1 VVTRA
6 SKATS
11 FVKKKRTGLT
21 ATVTRAKDKPK
32 RKVVRRVRRVAK
44 AKAVRPTGLRA
55 VVTRAR
61 PRVTRPRR
69 VTRPPRPVSRPPP
82 RRDDLSLIATPFA
95 APRPRARGLTVRPPP
110 PSLIT
115 TVISERAPIDRTF
128 TPPPLV
134 TQAVRPETRLPPRQ
148 VAGLLSGVSI
158 AVAPFQRGEPVPPP
172 RQLRT
177 KAEAPS
183 FFTSQPNIPIAKAM
197 VGDFFQV
204 SKTEEIIPIED
215 VQLSS
220 TGKFPAGRVI
230 SREEAAAPRFREFQD
245 SLSPLEAA
253 FGSFTGG
260 ARQEFENIGAIA
272 GFGTAREEVG
282 SLAVDLP
289 FEVAEKTFTV
299 KRGEGEGF
307 FGLGFDFQFD
317 PEAGAVESGRI
328 QRRIGERFEE
338 DPARGL
344 GSIATIGLFEAALFI
359 GTGGA
364 GTLAK
369 RGIVGVG
376 RKFAI
381 PTKARKFVEKIAKE
395 QPDAKKG
402 LPQIIENR
410 GDGYFAIIQGT
421 GEISKRGVSVL
432 SPAKAVVVGIGRRG
446 EEILSKVPIIKG
458 VKRARIFK
466 KRGRRAKLDPKR
478 AKAAVV
484 TGEADVPVIIIDTK
498 TRLIRNPLTG
508 IVEKRKPSA
517 FLFNKNIPDRNKFLD
532 DPSLLSITGVEQ
544 SQGIFAQRQI
554 IATGLQAAKG
564 KGFGVTGIPTPKT
577 VFGTAAAE
585 EAGIISASARGIH
598 VLAEDLAAN
607 PRIIGG
613 IAATLKPISRGA
625 REGVEDIFGLSPK
638 LSAAEIKSG
647 IEPSARNLLPFSPVE
662 IFSGKA
668 IGGLGLSEFLSP
680 KGLRA
685 ARLRADKA
693 VRRAAEKR
701 AKEGKAPKAPK
712 EAPSPEDIFKPTPS
726 KQPRPI
732 LKEARP
738 TAAPRPTQVGAVL
751 EEFAPIARVRP
762 VRVPLATR
770 VGIASIL
777 PTQLAG
783 AIQPV
788 RDDFK
793 SFQATALGEQ
803 FKIDTGQR
811 LVTPQKQAQPQALD
825 QIFQPFPTLRKP
837 KRAPR
842 PIQEPFL
849 QTGLRIGEVPQFG
862 LVTPTRLG
870 VDVGVPFDTPLTT
883 PLRTPLVTP
892 LRAPR
897 AGLPLFPFGERRR
910 RKGKKGRRS
919 RLGRRLF
926 DIADEPFGE
935 VEVGLGFFIEQR
947 TGRETIAEAIGID
960 EIETE
965 PITAQERRARERLRK
980 KGKKNNNQF
989 DFLAGTNLGSLF

>member
-1 VVTRA
+1 MVTRT

-11 FVKKKRTGLT
+11 FVKKKTTGLT
-21 ATVTRAKDKPK
+21 ATVRRAKDKPK
-32 RKVVRRVRRVAK
+32 RKVVRRVRRVRRV

-69 VTRPPRPVSRPPP
+69 VTRPPRPISRPPP
-82 RRDDLSLIATPFA
+82 RRDDLSLIATPFV

-115 TVISERAPIDRTF
+115 TVERAPIDRTF

-134 TQAVRPETRLPPRQ
+134 TEAVRPETRLPPRQ
-148 VAGLLSGVSI
+148 VAGLLSGVSL

-177 KAEAPS
+177 KAQAPS

-204 SKTEEIIPIED
+204 SKTEEIIAIED

-299 KRGEGEGF
+299 KRGKGEGF

-317 PEAGAVESGRI
+317 PEAGAAVSGRI

-338 DPARGL
+338 DPARAL
-344 GSIATIGLFEAALFI
+344 GSIATIGLFEAALFV

-369 RGIVGVG
+369 RGLVGVG

-381 PTKARKFVEKIAKE
+381 PTKARKFVEKIIKE

-402 LPQIIENR
+402 RSYIIENK
-410 GDGYFAIIQGT
+410 GDGIFGISLGQT
-421 GEISKRGVSVL
+421 EIKKRGVQIL
-432 SPAKAVVVGIGRRG
+432 TPAKGVVTAIGRRG
-446 EEILSKVPIIKG
+446 EEIVSKVPIFRTP
-458 VKRARIFK
+458 VRFFK
-466 KRGRRAKLDPKR
+466 GRRKGKKIDPKR

-484 TGEADVPVIIIDTK
+484 TEQADVPVIIIDTK
-498 TRLIRNPLTG
+498 TRLVRNPFTG
-508 IVEKRKPSA
+508 IVEKRKPTS
-517 FLFNKNIPDRNKFLD
+517 FLFNKNIPDRDKFLD
-532 DPSLLSITGVEQ
+532 APSTLFISGVEQ
-544 SQGIFAQRQI
+544 SQGVFAQRQI
-554 IATGLQAAKG
+554 IATGLQAARG
-564 KGFGVTGIPTPKT
+564 KAFGVTGRPTKKT
-577 VFGTAAAE
+577 IFDTAAAE
-585 EAGIISASARGIH
+585 EANIISSSARGIE
-598 VLAEDLAAN
+598 VFTEDLAAN
-607 PRIIGG
+607 PNLIGTF
-613 IAATLKPISRGA
+613 ASTLKPIARGA

-647 IEPSARNLLPFSPVE
+647 IEPSARNLLPFPPVE
-662 IFSGKA
+662 LFSGKA
-668 IGGLGLSEFLSP
+668 IGGKGLSEFLSP

-685 ARLRADKA
+685 ARLKA
-693 VRRAAEKR
+693 ERK
-701 AKEGKAPKAPK
+701 AKEVSKRIKSRRERAPK
-712 EAPSPEDIFKPTPS
+712 EAPSPEDIFKPTPAPARAG
-726 KQPRPI
+726 QPRPI

-738 TAAPRPTQVGAVL
+738 TTAPRPTQVGEVL
-751 EEFAPIARVRP
+751 ETFAPVARVKP

-770 VGIASIL
+770 IGITSIL

-783 AIQPV
+783 VIQPV
-788 RDDFK
+788 RDDFA
-793 SFQATALGEQ
+793 SFQGIALGEQ
-803 FKIDTGQR
+803 IKIDTGQR

-837 KRAPR
+837 RKTAR
-842 PIQEPFL
+842 PIQEPSIAA
-849 QTGLRIGEVPQFG
+849 GLRIGETPQFG

-892 LRAPR
+892 FRAPR
-897 AGLPLFPFGERRR
+897 AGLPLFPFGERRRR

-965 PITAQERRARERLRK
+965 PITAQERRARERLSK

-989 DFLAGTNLGSLF
+989 DFLAGTNLGNLF

>member
-1 VVTRA
+1 MSKVVTRT

-11 FVKKKRTGLT
+11 FVKKKATGLT

-32 RKVVRRVRRVAK
+32 VTRVRRVTRV
-44 AKAVRPTGLRA
+44 AKAVRRPKKRPTGLRA
-55 VVTRAR
+55 VVTRA
-61 PRVTRPRR
+61 VT
-69 VTRPPRPVSRPPP
+69 RPPP
-82 RRDDLSLIATPFA
+82 RRDDISLIATPFA

-115 TVISERAPIDRTF
+115 TVIAERSPIDRSF
-128 TPPPLV
+128 SPPPLV
-134 TQAVRPETRLPPRQ
+134 TEAVRPETRLPPRQ
-148 VAGLLSGVSI
+148 VAGLLSGVSL

-183 FFTSQPNIPIAKAM
+183 FFSSQPNIPIAKAM

-307 FGLGFDFQFD
+307 FGLGFDFAFD
-317 PEAGAVESGRI
+317 PQAGAVESGRI
-328 QRRIGERFEE
+328 QRRIGERFEQ
-338 DPARGL
+338 DPARAL

-369 RGIVGVG
+369 RGLVGVG

-381 PTKARKFVEKIAKE
+381 PTKARNFVEKIIKE
-395 QPDAKKG
+395 QPDAKAG
-402 LPQIIENR
+402 RSYIIENK
-410 GDGYFAIIQGT
+410 GDGIFAVSLGQT
-421 GEISKRGVSVL
+421 EIKKRGVQIL
-432 SPAKAVVVGIGRRG
+432 TPAKGVVTAIGRRG
-446 EEILSKVPIIKG
+446 EEIVSKVPIFRTP
-458 VKRARIFK
+458 VRFFK
-466 KRGRRAKLDPKR
+466 GRRKGKKIDPKR

-484 TGEADVPVIIIDTK
+484 TEEAKVPVIIIDTK
-498 TRLIRNPLTG
+498 TRLVRDPFTG
-508 IVEKRKPSA
+508 IIEKKKPRS
-517 FLFNKNIPDRNKFLD
+517 FLFNKNIPNRDKFLD
-532 DPSLLSITGVEQ
+532 APSTLSITGVEQ
-544 SQGIFAQRQI
+544 SQGIFAKRQI
-554 IATGLQAAKG
+554 IATGLQAARG
-564 KGFGVTGIPTPKT
+564 KAFGVTGKPTPST
-577 VFGTAAAE
+577 IFGTAAAE
-585 EAGIISASARGIH
+585 EAGIISSSARGIE
-598 VLAEDLAAN
+598 VLTEDLAAN
-607 PRIIGG
+607 PTLIGTF
-613 IAATLKPISRGA
+613 ASTLKPIAKGA
-625 REGVEDIFGLSPK
+625 RGGVEDIFGLSPK

-662 IFSGKA
+662 IFSSKA
-668 IGGLGLSEFLSP
+668 IGGKGLSEFLSP

-685 ARLRADKA
+685 ARLKA
-693 VRRAAEKR
+693 GKK
-701 AKEGKAPKAPK
+701 AKEISKRIKSRRERAPK
-712 EAPSPEDIFKPTPS
+712 EAPSPEDIFKPTAIPARAG
-726 KQPRPI
+726 QPRPI
-732 LKEARP
+732 LKARP
-738 TAAPRPTQVGAVL
+738 KTPAPRPTQVGEVI
-751 EEFAPIARVRP
+751 EEFAPVARVKP

-770 VGIASIL
+770 VGITSIL

-783 AIQPV
+783 VIQPV

-793 SFQATALGEQ
+793 SFQGIALGEQ
-803 FKIDTGQR
+803 IKIDTGQR
-811 LVTPQKQAQPQALD
+811 LVTPQKQAQAQALD
-825 QIFQPFPTLRKP
+825 QIFQPFPIRVP
-837 KRAPR
+837 KKAPR
-842 PIQEPFL
+842 PIQEPSIA
-849 QTGLRIGEVPQFG
+849 TGLRIGETPQFG

-870 VDVGVPFDTPLTT
+870 VDVGVPFETPQTT

-892 LRAPR
+892 FRAPR

-910 RKGKKGRRS
+910 RKGKKGRKS
-919 RLGRRLF
+919 RLGARLF
-926 DIADEPFGE
+926 DIADVPFGE

-947 TGRETIAEAIGID
+947 TGRETIAEAIGIG

-965 PITAQERRARERLRK
+965 PITAQERRARERLSK
-980 KGKKNNNQF
+980 KGKKGKRNNNQF
-989 DFLAGTNLGSLF
+989 DFLAGTNLGNLF